1 MIVTIDLGNT
11 RIKWGIFD
19 ANADA
24 WHAQGVLATA
34 DVADLA
40 KVAAGWPETARIAVS
55 NVAGDVIEQ
64 SLHAMLDARWPQTRY
79 LRARVAQCGVQN
91 RYEQPDQL
99 GADRWAALIGARGIV
114 QDACLVVCAG
124 TATTV
129 DLLDAD
135 GIFQGGAI
143 LPGYDLMRRS
153 LASRTAQLPL
163 AEGYFSERPRNTM
176 NAIVSGCLHAQAGAI
191 ERIYRQLPAGA
202 PCLLTGGAAPMLAH
216 ALALPVQQVEN
227 LVLEG
232 LRRFACTED

>member
-1 MIVTIDLGNT
+1 MIVAIDLGNT

-19 ANADA
+19 ADA

-40 KVAAGWPETARIAVS
+40 KVAAGWSAAARIAVS
-55 NVAGDVIEQ
+55 NVAGDAIEQ
-64 SLHAMLDARWPQTRY
+64 SLHAMLDARWPQAKY
-79 LRARVAQCGVQN
+79 LRASVAQCGVKN
-91 RYEQPDQL
+91 RYERPEQL
-99 GADRWAALIGARGIV
+99 GTDRWAALIGARGIV

-143 LPGYDLMRRS
+143 LPGYNLMRRS
-153 LASRTAQLPL
+153 LASHTAQLPL
-163 AEGYFSERPRNTM
+163 AEGHFSERPRNTM

-232 LRRFACTED
+232 LRRFACAED